1 MDGVV
6 SRPPRL
12 AGARWALTWAL
23 ALAAGGAM
31 AQGWSDP
38 TRPPAVLG
46 MERDAQTATPG
57 APQLQ
62 SILISRNPGGRRVAV
77 ISGQTVRL
85 GGRIGNAVLFR
96 ISQNEVVLKRGRTLE
111 TLKLS
116 PRKAGEGDATVKP

>member
-1 MDGVV
+1 MDGAV
-6 SRPPRL
+6 SRPLRL
-12 AGARWALTWAL
+12 AGALLGLT
-23 ALAAGGAM
+23 LAAAGCA
-31 AQGWSDP
+31 AQSLSDP

-46 MERDAQTATPG
+46 MAGEAQTATPG

-85 GGRIGNAVLFR
+85 GGRIGNAVLFQ

-111 TLKLS
+111 TLQLS
-116 PRKAGEGDATVKP
+116 PRNAGDGGATVKP

>member
-1 MDGVV
+1 MDGAV

-12 AGARWALTWAL
+12 AGAMWIL

-31 AQGWSDP
+31 AQSLSDP

-46 MERDAQTATPG
+46 MAGEPQAATPG

-62 SILISRNPGGRRVAV
+62 SILISRNPGGRKVAV

-85 GGRIGNAVLFR
+85 GGRIGNAVLFQ

-116 PRKAGEGDATVKP
+116 PRKADEGGVTVKP